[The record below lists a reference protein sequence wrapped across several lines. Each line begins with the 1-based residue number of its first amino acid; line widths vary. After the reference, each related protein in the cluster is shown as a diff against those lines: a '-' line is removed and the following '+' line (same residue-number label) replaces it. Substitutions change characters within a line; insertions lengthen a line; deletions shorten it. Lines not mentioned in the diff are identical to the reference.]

1 MSNNTLPRV
10 NYSEFV
16 TAAQTNNIIYIDQFI
31 GTHGK
36 DVVLNTAGTMYDG
49 LWQAA
54 ENTSLQTFKRFLDI
68 GMSPNTC
75 RTSVDVTD
83 NVRREHL
90 LERILRNAIV
100 HRGAPI
106 SIRMA
111 IELLRRGADP
121 TANRGNGKY
130 AFAHTAEIRNQE
142 LVREHINKGK
152 NLSDDRPDTPR
163 FREYFKLCELIEL
176 NRVKEIKNLARTLN
190 YHIDFA
196 DLINMSP
203 LRFATYRGIRSGS

>member
-1 MSNNTLPRV
+1 MSNNTLSRV

-16 TAAQTNNIIYIDQFI
+16 TAAQTNNIIYIDRFI
-31 GTHGK
+31 DTHGK

-75 RTSVDVTD
+75 RTSIDVTD

-121 TANRGNGKY
+121 TA
-130 AFAHTAEIRNQE
+130 TAETENT
-142 LVREHINKGK
+142 
-152 NLSDDRPDTPR
+152 LSRTPPR
-163 FREYFKLCELIEL
+163 LETK
-176 NRVKEIKNLARTLN
+176 
-190 YHIDFA
+190 
-196 DLINMSP
+196 SW
-203 LRFATYRGIRSGS
+203 

>member
-1 MSNNTLPRV
+1 MKSYGCVAQPERKSFELVVSTWSGKCGFVRAILLQVNLMESGEERV
-10 NYSEFV
+10 
-16 TAAQTNNIIYIDQFI
+16 
-31 GTHGK
+31 
-36 DVVLNTAGTMYDG
+36 
-49 LWQAA
+49 
-54 ENTSLQTFKRFLDI
+54 
-68 GMSPNTC
+68 
-75 RTSVDVTD
+75 
-83 NVRREHL
+83 
-90 LERILRNAIV
+90 LRNAIV

-121 TANRGNGKY
+121 TANRRNGKY

-142 LVREHINKGK
+142 LVTEHINKGK
-152 NLSDDRPDTPR
+152 NLFDDRPDTLR

-176 NRVKEIKNLARTLN
+176 RVKEIKNLVRTLN

-203 LRFATYRGIRSGS
+203 LRSATYRGRVRVVRALIELGADPNIEQRAMDSLLI